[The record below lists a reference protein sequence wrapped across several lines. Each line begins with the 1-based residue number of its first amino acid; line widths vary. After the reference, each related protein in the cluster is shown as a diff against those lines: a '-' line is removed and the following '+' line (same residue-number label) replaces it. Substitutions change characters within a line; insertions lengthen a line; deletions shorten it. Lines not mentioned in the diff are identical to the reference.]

1 MEEVIN
7 WFSRFQIQ
15 KLQTE
20 LFIANNRKVMA
31 LEDKSKYDQKCIIK
45 RPNNPKYKYKEIRGQ
60 LKHINKVIKTNDF
73 KADDILIQLDVPAG
87 INMWNKVK
95 EEISIQRERVYIDKT
110 SGESI
115 DEDDI
120 VQDREYR
127 VSTTNNF
134 NIIGMTE
141 EQFRCK
147 ILEVFKSRF

>member
-1 MEEVIN
+1 MD
-7 WFSRFQIQ
+7 
-15 KLQTE
+15 LQ
-20 LFIANNRKVMA
+20 
-31 LEDKSKYDQKCIIK
+31 DKSKHDQLCIARRGDENK
-45 RPNNPKYKYKEIRGQ
+45 FKYKFIRGQ
-60 LKHINKVIKTNDF
+60 VKHINKILKENEVNK
-73 KADDILIQLDVPAG
+73 DDIIIQLYIPAG
-87 INMWNKVK
+87 INFFNKIK
-95 EEISIQRERVYIDKT
+95 EEVALHRERVYIDKT

-147 ILEVFKSRF
+147 TLEVFKSSF